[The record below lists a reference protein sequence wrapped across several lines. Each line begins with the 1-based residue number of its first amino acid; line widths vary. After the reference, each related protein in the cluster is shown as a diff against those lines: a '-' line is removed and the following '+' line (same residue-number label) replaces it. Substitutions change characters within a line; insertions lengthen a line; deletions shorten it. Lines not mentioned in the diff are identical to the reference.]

1 MGGLL
6 HFFEFNQGR
15 MAKKVLARKRHHGGL
30 EAPRN
35 SLDLQVQTPQHY
47 CPQGELSVYSL
58 SLFCVLVNNDLSDL
72 SFENDPSMCNY
83 QVEEE
88 GRPENNRYSNVGS
101 MKKLINEE
109 LSKQSST
116 RQNAPSLVAR
126 LMGIDTMPLD
136 TKYVVPSD
144 KRMSENVGKK
154 SSEKGLSRRGSVSWG
169 SSNFN
174 SSSQMDFESLYE
186 DMDVDDNDDGWN
198 KSFGEPRRRDHPQE
212 EELQK
217 FKKEFE
223 AYQAARFQ
231 ECSKVAEIDSVPKRL
246 LAQENS
252 NKEKV
257 IHSDL
262 VLQRAAAGKSADLDS
277 HSFKTPPPESY
288 GSEYRGDMMELVPAT
303 QRKTFPPRSRTLS
316 RDFEESLMMKSCN
329 RLDTSASPT
338 RIVILKP
345 GPESI
350 SNHEENWTIST
361 GTIQGR
367 NSIEDFL
374 EEVKERLKCEL
385 QGKIVK
391 KISVVRGSGI
401 ETPYNEKP
409 SDPKLIAR
417 HIVKQVRESATRDA
431 DTNLLH
437 SESTGSFKS
446 EMQFN
451 GATSPEV
458 ISRDTRK
465 FLSDRLRN
473 VVRSEARAG
482 FPEGKSRSLALDS
495 HKDGLQQGGDIM
507 KYASNWEISK
517 EDVEIQTGS
526 FRHELDEN
534 IFLHRELSPR
544 NLVRSLSAPVSR
556 SGTSFGKLL
565 LEDRHLLTGAQIRR
579 KLEAV
584 ETMSVDVKK
593 RKKDRF
599 NIKERVSNFK
609 YNIALRGRL
618 FGRRVQ
624 STVESRANEYGPMVR
639 DVTSGPTVL
648 MNCGERHENSTEVPP
663 SPASVCSSIHED
675 FWRRTEYLSP
685 ISTPDVSSRDDTAV
699 PQVFRDISS
708 GLNELRRQL
717 NQLESDGPEDFTMK
731 HEASESDL
739 DQLEDPAESYIRDL
753 LVASGLYFG
762 SWDKSLLR
770 GDTFAK
776 PIGNSVYEE
785 VEESR
790 RKWVKKDDESCIKD
804 HNKNKPGHKVLL
816 DLLNEALSVVLGP
829 PLTLSRFR
837 KKLSNS
843 SMLLPSGK
851 ELLNLVWDIIRVS
864 IYPPS
869 DISTYS
875 LDDLVAQHL
884 GSIPWSELITDEI
897 NILER
902 DIECLITDDLVEE
915 LTKDICS
922 KMK

>member
-1 MGGLL
+1 
-6 HFFEFNQGR
+6 
-15 MAKKVLARKRHHGGL
+15 
-30 EAPRN
+30 
-35 SLDLQVQTPQHY
+35 
-47 CPQGELSVYSL
+47 
-58 SLFCVLVNNDLSDL
+58 
-72 SFENDPSMCNY
+72 
-83 QVEEE
+83 
-88 GRPENNRYSNVGS
+88 

-154 SSEKGLSRRGSVSWG
+154 SSEKGVSRRGSVSWG

-231 ECSKVAEIDSVPKRL
+231 ECSKVAEIDSVPKWL
-246 LAQENS
+246 LVQENS

-262 VLQRAAAGKSADLDS
+262 VLQRAAAGKPADLDS
-277 HSFKTPPPESY
+277 HSFKTPPPEYY
-288 GSEYRGDMMELVPAT
+288 GSEYRGDVMELVPAT

-431 DTNLLH
+431 DTNLIH

-482 FPEGKSRSLALDS
+482 FLEGKSRSLALDS
-495 HKDGLQQGGDIM
+495 HKDGLKQGGDIM

-517 EDVEIQTGS
+517 EDAEIQTGS

-534 IFLHRELSPR
+534 IFLHKELSPR

-593 RKKDRF
+593 RRKDRF

-609 YNIALRGRL
+609 YNLALRGRL

-648 MNCGERHENSTEVPP
+648 MNCGERHVSLPYIFFT
-663 SPASVCSSIHED
+663 I
-675 FWRRTEYLSP
+675 LS
-685 ISTPDVSSRDDTAV
+685 D
-699 PQVFRDISS
+699 
-708 GLNELRRQL
+708 ELC
-717 NQLESDGPEDFTMK
+717 F
-731 HEASESDL
+731 
-739 DQLEDPAESYIRDL
+739 
-753 LVASGLYFG
+753 
-762 SWDKSLLR
+762 SL
-770 GDTFAK
+770 
-776 PIGNSVYEE
+776 
-785 VEESR
+785 
-790 RKWVKKDDESCIKD
+790 
-804 HNKNKPGHKVLL
+804 
-816 DLLNEALSVVLGP
+816 
-829 PLTLSRFR
+829 
-837 KKLSNS
+837 
-843 SMLLPSGK
+843 
-851 ELLNLVWDIIRVS
+851 IIFH
-864 IYPPS
+864 I
-869 DISTYS
+869 
-875 LDDLVAQHL
+875 
-884 GSIPWSELITDEI
+884 
-897 NILER
+897 
-902 DIECLITDDLVEE
+902 
-915 LTKDICS
+915 
-922 KMK
+922 

>member
-1 MGGLL
+1 
-6 HFFEFNQGR
+6 

-35 SLDLQVQTPQHY
+35 SLDLQVQTPQNY
-47 CPQGELSVYSL
+47 CTQGELS
-58 SLFCVLVNNDLSDL
+58 CK
-72 SFENDPSMCNY
+72 Y

-88 GRPENNRYSNVGS
+88 GRSENNRYSNVGS

-154 SSEKGLSRRGSVSWG
+154 SSEKGVSRRGSVSWG

-174 SSSQMDFESLYE
+174 SSTQMDFESLYE

-231 ECSKVAEIDSVPKRL
+231 ECSKVAEIGSVPRRL
-246 LAQENS
+246 LVQENS

-262 VLQRAAAGKSADLDS
+262 VLHRAGAGKLADLDS
-277 HSFKTPPPESY
+277 HSFKTPPPEIY

-316 RDFEESLMMKSCN
+316 RDFEESLLMKSCN

-417 HIVKQVRESATRDA
+417 HIVKQVRENATRDA

-437 SESTGSFKS
+437 SESTGSFRS

-451 GATSPEV
+451 GATSPEI

-473 VVRSEARAG
+473 VVRSEARAE
-482 FPEGKSRSLALDS
+482 FPEGKSRSLALDRY
-495 HKDGLQQGGDIM
+495 KDGLKQGGDIM

-517 EDVEIQTGS
+517 EDTEIQTGS

-534 IFLHRELSPR
+534 IFLHKELSPR

-565 LEDRHLLTGAQIRR
+565 LEDRHILTGAQIRR

-599 NIKERVSNFK
+599 NIKERVSNFR
-609 YNIALRGRL
+609 YNLALRGRL

-731 HEASESDL
+731 QEASESDL

-753 LVASGLYFG
+753 LIASGLYFG

-790 RKWVKKDDESCIKD
+790 RKWVKENDDSCIKD
-804 HNKNKPGHKVLL
+804 QNENKPDHKVLL

-837 KKLSNS
+837 RKLSNS

-875 LDDLVAQHL
+875 LDTLVAQHL
-884 GSIPWSELITDEI
+884 GSIPWSELINDEI

>member
-6 HFFEFNQGR
+6 QFFEFNQRR

-35 SLDLQVQTPQHY
+35 SLDLQVRTPQNY
-47 CPQGELSVYSL
+47 CPEGELPY
-58 SLFCVLVNNDLSDL
+58 
-72 SFENDPSMCNY
+72 NY
-83 QVEEE
+83 HVEEE
-88 GRPENNRYSNVGS
+88 GRSESNRYSNVGS

-109 LSKQSST
+109 LSKQSSI
-116 RQNAPSLVAR
+116 RKNAPSLVAR
-126 LMGIDTMPLD
+126 LMGIETMPLD

-144 KRMSENVGKK
+144 KRINENTGKR
-154 SSEKGLSRRGSVSWG
+154 SSLDKGMNQRGSISWG

-174 SSSQMDFESLYE
+174 SSSQMYFDSLYE
-186 DMDVDDNDDGWN
+186 DIDDDDGWN
-198 KSFGEPRRRDHPQE
+198 KSFGEPRPREHPQE

-223 AYQAARFQ
+223 AYQAARFL
-231 ECSKVAEIDSVPKRL
+231 ECSKVAEIGSVPRQL
-246 LAQENS
+246 LAQENL

-257 IHSDL
+257 THNDF
-262 VLQRAAAGKSADLDS
+262 VLQRETPGKVADLDS
-277 HSFKTPPPESY
+277 NSFRTTPPDSY
-288 GSEYRGDMMELVPAT
+288 GLECHGNMMELIPAM
-303 QRKTFPPRSRTLS
+303 QRKSFPPRSRTLS

-329 RLDTSASPT
+329 RIDTSSSPT

-345 GPESI
+345 GPDSI
-350 SNHEENWTIST
+350 CNHEENWTISS

-385 QGKIVK
+385 QGKVVK
-391 KISVVRGSGI
+391 RGSAIRGSGI
-401 ETPYNEKP
+401 ETPYNEK
-409 SDPKLIAR
+409 SSNPKLIAR
-417 HIVKQVRESATRDA
+417 HIVKQVRESVTRDTN
-431 DTNLLH
+431 TNLLC
-437 SESTGSFKS
+437 SESTGSYKS

-451 GATSPEV
+451 GSNSPEFT
-458 ISRDTRK
+458 SRDTQK
-465 FLSDRLRN
+465 FLSERLRNN
-473 VVRSEARAG
+473 VVRSEARYDIL
-482 FPEGKSRSLALDS
+482 EGKSRSLALEN
-495 HKDGLQQGGDIM
+495 HKARLKQTEDIM
-507 KYASNWEISK
+507 KYPGNWEISK
-517 EDVEIQTGS
+517 EDTEILPGS

-534 IFLHRELSPR
+534 ILLHKELSPR

-565 LEDRHLLTGAQIRR
+565 LEDRHILTGAHIRR

-584 ETMSVDVKK
+584 ETMTVDDKK

-599 NIKERVSNFK
+599 NIKERVFSFR
-609 YNIALRGRL
+609 YSLALRGRL

-624 STVESRANEYGPMVR
+624 SMVESHGNEYGPMVR

-648 MNCGERHENSTEVPP
+648 MNCGKRHENSTEVPP
-663 SPASVCSSIHED
+663 SPASVCSSVHED
-675 FWRRTEYLSP
+675 FWRRAEYLSP
-685 ISTPDVSSRDDTAV
+685 TSTPDVSSRDDNVV
-699 PQVFRDISS
+699 PQLFRDISS

-717 NQLESDGPEDFTMK
+717 NQLESDGSEDFTMK
-731 HEASESDL
+731 QEPAESDL

-776 PIGNSVYEE
+776 PISNSVYAE
-785 VEESR
+785 VEESH
-790 RKWVKKDDESCIKD
+790 KKLVKENDERCIKD
-804 HNKNKPGHKVLL
+804 QNENKLEHKVLL
-816 DLLNEALSVVLGP
+816 DLLNEALSVVFGP

-837 KKLSNS
+837 RKVSNS
-843 SMLLPSGK
+843 SMLLPPSGK

-864 IYPPS
+864 LYPPS

-875 LDDLVAQHL
+875 LDTLVAQHL
-884 GSIPWSELITDEI
+884 GSIPWSGLINDEI

-902 DIECLITDDLVEE
+902 DIECLITDGLVEE
-915 LTKDICS
+915 LIKD
-922 KMK
+922 MF

>member
-47 CPQGELSVYSL
+47 CPQGELS
-58 SLFCVLVNNDLSDL
+58 
-72 SFENDPSMCNY
+72 CNY

>member
-35 SLDLQVQTPQHY
+35 SLDLQVQTPQNY
-47 CPQGELSVYSL
+47 CPEGELPY
-58 SLFCVLVNNDLSDL
+58 
-72 SFENDPSMCNY
+72 NY
-83 QVEEE
+83 QVKEE
-88 GRPENNRYSNVGS
+88 GRSEKNRYSNVGS

-144 KRMSENVGKK
+144 RKISENMGKR
-154 SSEKGLSRRGSVSWG
+154 SSVKGVNRRGSVSWG

-174 SSSQMDFESLYE
+174 SSSQMDFDSLYK
-186 DMDVDDNDDGWN
+186 DIGDDDDGWN
-198 KSFGEPRRRDHPQE
+198 QSFGELRPREHPQE

-223 AYQAARFQ
+223 AYQAARFL
-231 ECSKVAEIDSVPKRL
+231 ECSKVAEIGSAPRQL
-246 LAQENS
+246 LAQENL
-252 NKEKV
+252 NKEKMM
-257 IHSDL
+257 HNDS
-262 VLQRAAAGKSADLDS
+262 VLHRAAAGKLADLDR
-277 HSFKTPPPESY
+277 HAFKTPPESY
-288 GSEYRGDMMELVPAT
+288 GSEYHGKVMELIPAM

-329 RLDTSASPT
+329 KLDTSSSPT

-345 GPESI
+345 GPDSI
-350 SNHEENWTIST
+350 CNHEENLTISS

-374 EEVKERLKCEL
+374 EEVNERLKCEL

-391 KISVVRGSGI
+391 KGSVVRGNGI

-417 HIVKQVRESATRDA
+417 HIVKQVRESVSRDTG
-431 DTNLLH
+431 TNLLH
-437 SESTGSFKS
+437 SESIGSYKS
-446 EMQFN
+446 EMEFN
-451 GATSPEV
+451 GPSSPEF
-458 ISRDTRK
+458 ISRDTRR
-465 FLSDRLRN
+465 FLSERLRN
-473 VVRSEARAG
+473 VGRSEAHADI
-482 FPEGKSRSLALDS
+482 PEGKSSSLSLDN
-495 HKDGLQQGGDIM
+495 HKARLKQVGD
-507 KYASNWEISK
+507 ANNWEISK
-517 EDVEIQTGS
+517 EDTAIQTGS

-534 IFLHRELSPR
+534 IFLHKELSPR

-565 LEDRHLLTGAQIRR
+565 LEDRHILTGAQIRR

-599 NIKERVSNFK
+599 NIKERVSNFR
-609 YNIALRGRL
+609 YNLALRGRL

-624 STVESRANEYGPMVR
+624 SMVESHGNEFGPFVR

-648 MNCGERHENSTEVPP
+648 MNCGVRHENSTEVPP
-663 SPASVCSSIHED
+663 SPASVCSSVHED
-675 FWRRTEYLSP
+675 FWRQTEYLSP
-685 ISTPDVSSRDDTAV
+685 ISTPDVSSRDDNVV

-708 GLNELRRQL
+708 GLSELRRQL
-717 NQLESDGPEDFTMK
+717 NQLESDGPEDLTMK
-731 HEASESDL
+731 QEPAESEL

-753 LVASGLYFG
+753 LVSSGLYFG

-785 VEESR
+785 VEESH
-790 RKWVKKDDESCIKD
+790 KKLVKENDEICIKD
-804 HNKNKPGHKVLL
+804 QNESKLDHKVLL

-837 KKLSNS
+837 RKLRNS
-843 SMLLPSGK
+843 SILPPSGK
-851 ELLNLVWDIIRVS
+851 ELLSLVWDVIRVS
-864 IYPPS
+864 LYPPS

-875 LDDLVAQHL
+875 LDTLVAQHL
-884 GSIPWSELITDEI
+884 GSIPWSGLINDEI

-915 LTKDICS
+915 LTKD
-922 KMK
+922 MF

>member
-35 SLDLQVQTPQHY
+35 SLDLQVQTPQNY
-47 CPQGELSVYSL
+47 CPQGELSCS
-58 SLFCVLVNNDLSDL
+58 
-72 SFENDPSMCNY
+72 Y

-88 GRPENNRYSNVGS
+88 GRSENNRYSNVGS

-198 KSFGEPRRRDHPQE
+198 KSFGEPRQRDHPQE

-231 ECSKVAEIDSVPKRL
+231 ECSKVAEIGSVPKRL
-246 LAQENS
+246 LVQENS

-262 VLQRAAAGKSADLDS
+262 VLQRAAAGKPADLDN

-288 GSEYRGDMMELVPAT
+288 GSEYHGDMMELVSAT

-482 FPEGKSRSLALDS
+482 FPERKSRSLALDS
-495 HKDGLQQGGDIM
+495 HKDGLKQGGDIM

-517 EDVEIQTGS
+517 EDAEIQTGS

-599 NIKERVSNFK
+599 NIKERVSNFR
-609 YNIALRGRL
+609 YNLALRGRL

-790 RKWVKKDDESCIKD
+790 RKWVKEDDDSCIKD
-804 HNKNKPGHKVLL
+804 HDKNKPGHKVLL

-884 GSIPWSELITDEI
+884 GSIPWSELINDEI